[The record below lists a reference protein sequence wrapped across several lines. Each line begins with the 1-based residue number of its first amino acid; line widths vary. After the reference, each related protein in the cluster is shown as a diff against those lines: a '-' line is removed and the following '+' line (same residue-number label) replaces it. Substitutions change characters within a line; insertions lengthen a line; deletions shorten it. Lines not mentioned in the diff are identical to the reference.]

1 MASTINT
8 NVASL
13 TAQRNLAISGNGLQ
27 TAISRLSSGLRI
39 NSAAD
44 DAAGLGISDRMNAQV
59 KGLNVAARNAADAIS
74 AVQTYDSA
82 LGGITDM
89 LQRMREIAVQA
100 NNATNST
107 DDLDNLQAEYSQL
120 GTEIDRV
127 ITATKFNGN
136 ADLDGGATLTY
147 QVGANTGDTID
158 VTVADMSG
166 LTAQGEDVSA
176 DAEAAM
182 DAIDADIIT
191 IATERANYSAVQNVF
206 TNVISTVQA
215 AATNQ
220 AAARGRIVDADFA
233 QETAALTR
241 AQILQQA
248 GTAMVAQ
255 ANQLPNSVLSLLK

>member
-1 MASTINT
+1 M
-8 NVASL
+8 
-13 TAQRNLAISGNGLQ
+13 TAQ
-27 TAISRLSSGLRI
+27 I
-39 NSAAD
+39 N
-44 DAAGLGISDRMNAQV
+44 
-59 KGLNVAARNAADAIS
+59 GLNVAARNAADAIS

-182 DAIDADIIT
+182 DAIDADIFT
-191 IATERANYSAVQNVF
+191 IATERANYGAVQNVF
-206 TNVISTVQA
+206 TNVLDGR
-215 AATNQ
+215 AATRTG
-220 AAARGRIVDADFA
+220 AARGSW
-233 QETAALTR
+233 TPT
-241 AQILQQA
+241 
-248 GTAMVAQ
+248 
-255 ANQLPNSVLSLLK
+255 S